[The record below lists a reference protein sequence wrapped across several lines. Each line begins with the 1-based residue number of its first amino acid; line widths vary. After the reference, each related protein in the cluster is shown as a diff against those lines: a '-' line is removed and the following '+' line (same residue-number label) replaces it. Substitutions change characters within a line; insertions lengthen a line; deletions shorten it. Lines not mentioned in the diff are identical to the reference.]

1 MSCHNASSTSDTLA
15 NKIDGIIDSAQ
26 AGASAPL
33 AAEADKTPSPASS
46 TDTIKVKQG
55 LAIKNLALAVVI
67 QEMKSREE
75 RIDYWYKELEKANI
89 ALYSRIREQHYQI
102 KDLEAR
108 LESNQAEL
116 IDELQNTVTTLEG
129 TVDEAAWTE
138 ANLVNEIQ
146 LLKEQLKGSNYGLHN
161 EISRLNREM
170 GSLQYQIN
178 AMQACRSGMDID
190 MDITLSKETTSESQ
204 YQIGNM
210 QACPPREKS
219 EDPHTKEKISGT
231 PCSGGESDNNL
242 SLFPSSD
249 DE

>member
-26 AGASAPL
+26 ARASAPL
-33 AAEADKTPSPASS
+33 PAEADKTPSPASS
-46 TDTIKVKQG
+46 TDTIKVNQG

-67 QEMKSREE
+67 QEIKSREE

-89 ALYSRIREQHYQI
+89 ALYASIREQHYQI

-108 LESNQAEL
+108 LENNQAKL
-116 IDELQNTVTTLEG
+116 IDELQNTITTLEG
-129 TVDEAAWTE
+129 DVDEAAWTE
-138 ANLVNEIQ
+138 AGLVNEIK
-146 LLKEQLKGSNYGLHN
+146 LLKEQLKGIYYGLHDK
-161 EISRLNREM
+161 ISRLNRAV

-178 AMQACRSGMDID
+178 AMQACRSEMDID
-190 MDITLSKETTSESQ
+190 MDISLSKEAASESQ
-204 YQIGNM
+204 CQIDIM
-210 QACPPREKS
+210 QAGPPGEKS
-219 EDPHTKEKISGT
+219 EDLHTKEKISGN
-231 PCSGGESDNNL
+231 PGSGGESDDNL